1 MRALTPRQ
9 CEIVTYIRQRIE
21 HGPAP
26 TLREIGDHFKI
37 ASLNGVRCHL
47 RALKQKG
54 RIDWQPGKAR
64 TLVLV

>member
-1 MRALTPRQ
+1 VSL
-9 CEIVTYIRQRIE
+9 VK
-21 HGPAP
+21 PAP